1 MQASGEACEALWKET
16 SPQKENE
23 RTRMKIIIILATGA
37 LITFTPDPRT
47 NPDCFSK
54 GYEVLEKIATY
65 HGPEE
70 KGRDQGWVLNDSKV
84 QVGGWYCK

>member
-1 MQASGEACEALWKET
+1 
-16 SPQKENE
+16 
-23 RTRMKIIIILATGA
+23 MKIIMVLATGA

-54 GYEVLEKIATY
+54 GYKIMKNIATY

-70 KGRDQGWVLNDSKV
+70 KGKDQGWILNDSNV
-84 QVGGWYCK
+84 QVAGWYCQ